1 MKKLTVNSVL
11 MQGKVHIPR
20 SPSLP
25 PPQIPPPKPPIR
37 LTGVKSPV
45 AAHSF
50 ITQWALGTLKTLT
63 FKHLSTPV
71 GGAHGDAEIEEE
83 RSEQDTVLLE
93 VL

>member
-20 SPSLP
+20 SPSL
-25 PPQIPPPKPPIR
+25 PPPKPPIR

-71 GGAHGDAEIEEE
+71 GGAHGDAEIGEE